1 MSSFEEDDISQPSD
15 VVPSFSLARGQGALG
30 PQGQGAGRA
39 QGQGAGR
46 AQGQGAV
53 GAQGQVAPTAPV
65 TEDFFA
71 AVTGN
76 PENFLLST
84 AVDLSQ
90 VVTNA
95 VAPLIAE
102 AQKLQKENKQQS
114 LKILGMQNT
123 LAGNQIILKELQE
136 NMHKGKKPL
145 KSLLKTHG
153 VELLRRKVW
162 QSMHLS
168 AGSDEENGVWNQLL
182 YELRDNELFISDSA
196 KDIADLLKCFH
207 EERSVLKQQVP
218 ARIDLD
224 FSNKSP
230 ATGVTLTKTFSY
242 LAARNMALSG
252 TDLLRLYN
260 LAYVKAQYLNEK
272 VVLLTPKS
280 INIRSTSE
288 KGLWMG
294 LHKRMQKSTASLEE
308 MKQKINDSLKDGY
321 KPLKK

>member
-1 MSSFEEDDISQPSD
+1 MSSFDDDDISQPIAA
-15 VVPSFSLARGQGALG
+15 VPSFSLARGQGALG
-30 PQGQGAGRA
+30 PRGQGALGPR
-39 QGQGAGR
+39 
-46 AQGQGAV
+46 GQGAV
-53 GAQGQVAPTAPV
+53 GVQGQVAPTAPV
-65 TEDFFA
+65 TEGFYA
-71 AVTGN
+71 PVTGD
-76 PENFLLST
+76 PENVLLST
-84 AVDLSQ
+84 AADLSQ

-102 AQKLQKENKQQS
+102 VQKLQKENKQQS

-123 LAGNQIILKELQE
+123 LAGNQMILKELQE
-136 NMHKGKKPL
+136 NMQKGKKSL
-145 KSLLKTHG
+145 KSLLKIQG
-153 VELLRRKVW
+153 VELLRRRVW

-168 AGSDEENGVWNQLL
+168 AGSDEENGVWSQLL

-224 FSNKSP
+224 FSNKSA

-242 LAARNMALSG
+242 LAARNMDQISG

-272 VVLLTPKS
+272 VVLLTPQS
-280 INIRSTSE
+280 INIRSTVE